1 MPFGAG
7 PRICIGA
14 MFAMAEAQIILATLL
29 HSHRLSMDDP
39 KPLLPV
45 GRLTTQPSHTPDFIL
60 LPRQA

>member
-1 MPFGAG
+1 
-7 PRICIGA
+7 